1 MNTWKEKVLKG
12 VVKMADKA
20 VEGASGSKSFWWS
33 YEPQMPEKLKRAKG
47 LK

>member
-1 MNTWKEKVLKG
+1 MKAWKEKVLKG

-20 VEGASGSKSFWWS
+20 VEGANGSKSTWWS
-33 YEPQMPEKLKRAKG
+33 YEPTMPQKLRKNKG